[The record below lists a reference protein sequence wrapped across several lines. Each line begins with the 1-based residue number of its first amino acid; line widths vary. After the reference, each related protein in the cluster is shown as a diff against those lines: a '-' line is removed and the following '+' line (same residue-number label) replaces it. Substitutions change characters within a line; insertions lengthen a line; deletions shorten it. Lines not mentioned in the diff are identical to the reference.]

1 MKRLRRAELAELVGP
16 HPPSDAFWTRA
27 VEAERGVIGVS
38 PAVVGEDGE
47 DAARARRNRRRRG
60 ERGADGPLST
70 GDIVDV
76 GDHSFVVV
84 AVEETGAG
92 GRRYRI
98 DLVEPRSDERP
109 SRDGDRSD
117 GATGPRRPRSRR

>member
-1 MKRLRRAELAELVGP
+1 MKRVTREELTDRLGP
-16 HPPSDAFWTRA
+16 LPPSDAFWNRA
-27 VEAERGVIGVS
+27 VEAECGVIGVA

-47 DAARARRNRRRRG
+47 DAERARRNRRRRG
-60 ERGADGPLST
+60 VPGPDGPLST

-84 AVEETGAG
+84 GIEETNAG

-98 DLVEPRSDERP
+98 DLVEPRSDE
-109 SRDGDRSD
+109 
-117 GATGPRRPRSRR
+117 